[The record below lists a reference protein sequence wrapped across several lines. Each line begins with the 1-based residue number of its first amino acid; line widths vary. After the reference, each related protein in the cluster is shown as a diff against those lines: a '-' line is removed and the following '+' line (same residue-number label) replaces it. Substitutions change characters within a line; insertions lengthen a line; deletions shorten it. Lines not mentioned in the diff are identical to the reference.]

1 MDPVLHHLQ
10 PSPID
15 LVLNQQVQQM
25 SANIPCDPGVPVL
38 SPAPQI
44 DMPAPSNST
53 VVQGPSQF
61 WDAARSSQE
70 GLTFANNQET
80 VSVQDNSR
88 WCCATSFD
96 SHFVAS
102 ETFGWHIVVD
112 EVGRSAAF
120 GVAAVAVKENARL
133 LQWHPVG
140 NGKVGEHRYGLY
152 RTSTDLWKCYDYG
165 ERGAQHEALVTGEAL
180 PGLEKGDQVDLMMAN
195 GQLTISLNGM
205 VVYVFEK
212 CLEEEVC
219 LLVTPGKSPAKLTLV
234 KSPYIASLGQKHKV
248 DDECAGAEKRQKLEG
263 GYGVVQD
270 GGYGGV
276 QAYPH
281 LDQQYIPAPALSE
294 DTAPAV
300 GLQPPIQSA
309 GAGYMASHS
318 EQNVVD
324 VLAGVQANGTL
335 FDAWR

>member
-1 MDPVLHHLQ
+1 
-10 PSPID
+10 
-15 LVLNQQVQQM
+15 VLNQQVSQM
-25 SANIPCDPGVPVL
+25 GANIPTDPGVSVL
-38 SPAPQI
+38 SPAPI
-44 DMPAPSNST
+44 EIAAPSNST

-195 GQLTISLNGM
+195 GQLTMSLNGL

-234 KSPYIASLGQKHKV
+234 KSPYLASQGLKHKV
-248 DDECAGAEKRQKLEG
+248 DDECAAVQKRQKL
-263 GYGVVQD
+263 D
-270 GGYGGV
+270 GGEYSGASTEQYPGAVGYVSV
-276 QAYPH
+276 QAVYPH
-281 LDQQYIPAPALSE
+281 LEQQYIAGPSPAE
-294 DTAPAV
+294 NEAPAV
-300 GLQPPIQSA
+300 VMQPTMQQSGGVPYIA
-309 GAGYMASHS
+309 HT

-324 VLAGVQANGTL
+324 VLAGVQTNGTL